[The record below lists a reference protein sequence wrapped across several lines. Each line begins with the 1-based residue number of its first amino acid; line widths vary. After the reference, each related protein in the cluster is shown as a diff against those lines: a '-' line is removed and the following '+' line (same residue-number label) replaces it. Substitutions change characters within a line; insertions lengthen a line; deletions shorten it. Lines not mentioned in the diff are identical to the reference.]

1 VTEWDEDLAE
11 WWLGEVASDPAY
23 ASEVLPLA
31 LEMLL
36 PEAGKIYLDLGCGEG
51 RMLAAIGAAG
61 ARAIG
66 VDASPR
72 LAAVAS
78 TIAPV
83 VIGTLPGLEFVRD
96 ASVDGVVVVLVL
108 EHLEDHSRLLAEAGR
123 VSRPGGVL
131 TLVVNHPLITA
142 PDSAPVIDDDGEVL
156 WRWGRYFADGYTEET
171 AGGLTVRFYHRTISD
186 LLGAAAAMGWVLEAI
201 AEAGAG
207 PERAAID
214 PIIAAQVELPRLL
227 ALRWRKSTT
236 PVAVGPHRG

>member
-23 ASEVLPLA
+23 AAEVLPLA
-31 LEMLL
+31 MEMLL
-36 PEAGKIYLDLGCGEG
+36 PEAGKTYLDLGCGEG
-51 RMLAAIGAAG
+51 RVLAAIGAAG

-83 VIGTLPGLEFVRD
+83 VIGTLPGLELIRD
-96 ASVDGVVVVLVL
+96 ESVDGVVVVLVL
-108 EHLEDHSRLLAEAGR
+108 EHLDEHAHLLAEAAR
-123 VSRPGGVL
+123 VTRPGGVL
-131 TLVVNHPLITA
+131 ALVVNHPLITA

-156 WRWGRYFADGYTEET
+156 WRWGRYFGDGFTEEI
-171 AGGLTVRFYHRTISD
+171 AGDLTIRFHHRTVST
-186 LLGAAAAMGWVLEAI
+186 LLGAAATAGWALEAI
-201 AEAGAG
+201 SEAGAG

-214 PIIAAQVELPRLL
+214 PIIAAQVELPRIL
-227 ALRWRKSTT
+227 AIRWRKS
-236 PVAVGPHRG
+236 PASEVRRK